1 MESLSVNESGSVAE
15 QDLSNLFGLEV
26 DTGSEGATGFF
37 AKNMVVTVFVLTKM
51 AILETAQ
58 LFGLRGGL
66 AKLDTMAFQIAQLK
80 KQKEEINKK
89 LDVFC

>member
-1 MESLSVNESGSVAE
+1 MNTSGSVAE
-15 QDLSNLFGLEV
+15 QDLSNLFGVEV
-26 DTGSEGATGFF
+26 PVDTGFF
-37 AKNMVVTVFVLTKM
+37 AKNMVVTVFVLTK
-51 AILETAQ
+51 TAQ

>member
-1 MESLSVNESGSVAE
+1 MESLSVNDSGSVAE
-15 QDLSNLFGLEV
+15 QDLSNLFGVEVPV
-26 DTGSEGATGFF
+26 DTGIEGATGFF
-37 AKNMVVTVFVLTKM
+37 AKNMVVTVFVLTK
-51 AILETAQ
+51 TAQ